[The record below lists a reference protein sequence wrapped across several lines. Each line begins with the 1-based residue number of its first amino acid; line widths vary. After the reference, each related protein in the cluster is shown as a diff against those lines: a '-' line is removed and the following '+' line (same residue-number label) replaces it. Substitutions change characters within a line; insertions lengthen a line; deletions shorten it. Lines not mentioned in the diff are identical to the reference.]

1 LNSRTPRIASLT
13 SDIVSRDPLWDTL
26 MRLQVHLIR
35 ASATAGLA
43 VVVGCHSAPGP
54 LVPAAAAPIS
64 SDQVAAWVKATVPT
78 DPRLLRFKWL
88 FRDERS
94 SAGGR
99 GSARI
104 APPDSLRFDVAGPF
118 GSNPAAAAVVA
129 DSAIWVRPQDVI
141 KKLVPNYPLMWA
153 LLGVARQP
161 DSGAVLRGL
170 TQGQVAMWQYASG
183 ADTVEYVRTSE
194 SPGKL
199 LAEVRQAGKVVGRV
213 ETQFAADGSPASARL
228 TVPSVPARL
237 DLTFLSSAR
246 SAPFAPSI
254 WQPPPP
260 KP

>member
-1 LNSRTPRIASLT
+1 MHQRFHP
-13 SDIVSRDPLWDTL
+13 
-26 MRLQVHLIR
+26 IR
-35 ASATAGLA
+35 VVATAGLA
-43 VVVGCHSAPGP
+43 AVAACHSAPGP
-54 LVPAAAAPIS
+54 LVPVAAAPVS
-64 SDQVAAWVKATVPT
+64 SEQVATWVNATVPS
-78 DPRLLRFKWL
+78 DRRLLRFKWL

-104 APPDSLRFDVAGPF
+104 APPDSLRFDIAGPF
-118 GSNPAAAAVVA
+118 GSNPAAAAVIG
-129 DSAIWVRPQDVI
+129 DSAIWVRPEDVI

-170 TQGQVAMWQYASG
+170 TEGQTAMWQYASG
-183 ADTVEYVRTSE
+183 SDTLEYVRISE

-213 ETQFAADGSPASARL
+213 EAQFAADGSPTTARL

-246 SAPFAPSI
+246 SNPFAPAT
-254 WQPPPP
+254 WQPPQQH
-260 KP
+260 